1 MAGNNVRSY
10 HKPHPKPK
18 TIVDLQE
25 TLQMI
30 WGSLSAS
37 ETDRQNCKEVF
48 EVTKG
53 FFKTKGGHFEH
64 SQ

>member
-1 MAGNNVRSY
+1 MSILSYQRPMISKGLPNLNPWLYTMAGDNVRSY

-30 WGSLSAS
+30 
-37 ETDRQNCKEVF
+37 
-48 EVTKG
+48 
-53 FFKTKGGHFEH
+53 
-64 SQ
+64 